1 MRPGKRLRSYT
12 HNPLAVAAA
21 TALLLLAILSVIG
34 PAVFGSYAAQ
44 IHVVHANEG
53 PSAQHFFGTDQLG
66 RDIFARTLSATQLS
80 LELAAIAS
88 GIGVVV
94 GVPLGLLPTVLG
106 RRAGRFTAAVIG
118 TLIAFPGLLLAL
130 FVNTIL
136 GVGAPGAVLGIG
148 IALIPTMARLTQT
161 LSASVAGLDYVAAT
175 RILGVGRIRLM
186 LRHVLPN
193 IAEPIV
199 LTAAMS
205 VGWALLGIS
214 ALSFLGLGVRPPSY
228 DWGALLG
235 VGLQSVY
242 TNPLASLGPGMLIVF
257 AGLSFNFLGETL
269 AGSFGLR
276 GLVARPL
283 LFGSLEAAYRARTAR
298 LGEAGGP
305 VPALSAANLNVA
317 FATDRGV
324 IRPVADVD
332 LDIAT
337 GEAIGVVGE
346 SGSGKTMMASALA
359 QLVPYPG
366 RVTWDRLEFGGQELN
381 RLSGRARE
389 RFLAAAVAM
398 VFQDPMTSLNPAIRL
413 GRQVGEIGEVHLGMS
428 RRAARQAV
436 EQRLGEVQLPDAHGL
451 VHRYPHEL
459 SGGMRQ
465 RAVLAMGLMGEP
477 RIIIADE
484 PTTALDV
491 TVQREVLELL
501 RRLNRDSHISVVLI
515 SHDISV
521 VASLCH
527 RVLVMYAGRIVE
539 ELLVKDLLQR
549 AAHPYTVA
557 LLAAIPDMGVV
568 RGEPLSSIP
577 GRPPDLDKLSAGCP
591 FAPRCSR
598 ADATCEAELPPLR
611 ELRAGQRAACWH
623 PVNVAEV
630 PGTAPLVQA

>member
-257 AGLSFNFLGETL
+257 AGLSFNFLGEAL

-428 RRAARQAV
+428 RRAAQQAV

-557 LLAAIPDMGVV
+557 LLAAIPDMRVV

-577 GRPPDLDKLSAGCP
+577 GRPPDLDKLPAGCP

>member
-1 MRPGKRLRSYT
+1 
-12 HNPLAVAAA
+12 
-21 TALLLLAILSVIG
+21 
-34 PAVFGSYAAQ
+34 
-44 IHVVHANEG
+44 
-53 PSAQHFFGTDQLG
+53 
-66 RDIFARTLSATQLS
+66 
-80 LELAAIAS
+80 
-88 GIGVVV
+88 
-94 GVPLGLLPTVLG
+94 
-106 RRAGRFTAAVIG
+106 
-118 TLIAFPGLLLAL
+118 
-130 FVNTIL
+130 
-136 GVGAPGAVLGIG
+136 
-148 IALIPTMARLTQT
+148 
-161 LSASVAGLDYVAAT
+161 
-175 RILGVGRIRLM
+175 
-186 LRHVLPN
+186 
-193 IAEPIV
+193 
-199 LTAAMS
+199 
-205 VGWALLGIS
+205 
-214 ALSFLGLGVRPPSY
+214 
-228 DWGALLG
+228 
-235 VGLQSVY
+235 
-242 TNPLASLGPGMLIVF
+242 
-257 AGLSFNFLGETL
+257 
-269 AGSFGLR
+269 
-276 GLVARPL
+276 
-283 LFGSLEAAYRARTAR
+283 
-298 LGEAGGP
+298 
-305 VPALSAANLNVA
+305 
-317 FATDRGV
+317 
-324 IRPVADVD
+324 VADVD